1 MAEYFVKNI
10 IIRINTQPNLCKN
23 LEIWLSIAIFA
34 ENILN
39 VLAMIIGRENEQRQ
53 LLDLYKSDY
62 SEFVAIYGRRRVG
75 KTFLVRETFNY
86 RFTFQHT
93 GIQGGHLLEISQK
106 TLRLRHRR
114 LVDGFYRPRLFLS
127 HRRGLRVPHRFWIV
141 SQNA

>member
-93 GIQGGHLLEISQK
+93 GIQGGDKKRQLEEMAKSS
-106 TLRLRHRR
+106 RS
-114 LVDGFYRPRLFLS
+114 LS
-127 HRRGLRVPHRFWIV
+127 PSRIPIINV
-141 SQNA
+141 SKPIARACKIK